1 MLQDINYIR
10 SRSEMMKTKK
20 PEKERDPEGVYH
32 IEFKRDKEKEKLKS
46 CSYLVIWVASA
57 EDS

>member
-1 MLQDINYIR
+1 
-10 SRSEMMKTKK
+10 MMKTKK